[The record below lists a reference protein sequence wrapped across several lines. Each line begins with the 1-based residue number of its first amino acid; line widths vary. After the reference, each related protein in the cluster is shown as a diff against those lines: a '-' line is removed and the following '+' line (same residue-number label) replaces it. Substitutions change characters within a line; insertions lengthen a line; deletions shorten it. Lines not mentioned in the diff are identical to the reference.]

1 MPNKI
6 FSVRDLICRT
16 PAAEWHSEGL
26 DWPVRG
32 EQLTRQWKIV
42 SLLSGRVGRSLDQLK
57 AELGS
62 SKRTIQRD
70 IAVLEAAG
78 FPVLS
83 ESRDRTVYWRLLD
96 STKESAEISFN
107 LAELMALYF
116 SRDLLQVLHGS
127 PMQRALD
134 SALEKIGARLP
145 ASGHDLLRQLK
156 QQTAVSVTGWKDYSE
171 SSKAIDALN
180 RAIRH
185 RLTVRIQHKPLK
197 APDAQTRAV
206 DPYRLWYTGG
216 GLYLIA
222 HDHAKRA
229 IRTFAVERISGVSTT
244 NQRFTIQDDFDFE
257 AFQRTAFPIHGGQP
271 QLVRIRFSPD
281 QSPYIVERHWHDS
294 QKLIPQDDG
303 SVIMELQV
311 GNLWEVKRW
320 LIGWGADA
328 EVIEPLTLVQEID
341 KEIRN
346 LTLLSSGDHRSPDS
360 RLPQISSGNHKQ
372 STGVVR

>member
-1 MPNKI
+1 M
-6 FSVRDLICRT
+6 RALICRT
-16 PAAEWHSEGL
+16 PAAKWHSEGL
-26 DWPVRG
+26 NWPVRG

-57 AELGS
+57 AELGMT
-62 SKRTIQRD
+62 KRTIQRD

-83 ESRDRTVYWRLLD
+83 ESRDGTVYWRLLD
-96 STKESAEISFN
+96 STKESAELSFN

-116 SRDLLQVLHGS
+116 SRDLLRVLQGS
-127 PMQRALD
+127 PMQKALD

-171 SSKAIDALN
+171 SSKTIDALN

-197 APDAQTRAV
+197 APEAQTRAV

-244 NQRFTIQDDFDFE
+244 NQRFTIRDDFDFG
-257 AFQRTAFPIHGGQP
+257 AFQRTAFPVHGGQP

-281 QSPYIVERHWHDS
+281 QSPYIMERHWHDS
-294 QKLIPQDDG
+294 QKLVPQDDG

-328 EVIEPLTLVQEID
+328 ELLCPDDFRDEMGETAQRIVVIYNRKGSISNER
-341 KEIRN
+341 KR
-346 LTLLSSGDHRSPDS
+346 HRT
-360 RLPQISSGNHKQ
+360 Q
-372 STGVVR
+372 SL